1 MNIREFLNLIGSSLR
16 KDRPLVPTNYNYTIK
31 NYNGFIHFWFRT
43 EGCKYTKGKNGG
55 CLMCDYSSSSKS
67 DIQEMK
73 KYILEGLNKIGNPY
87 LLLINSSGSFLD
99 DNEVP
104 KEIRVSIYKHLQ
116 HNIDLE
122 IILETLLETITQ
134 NKLKE
139 IRNILK
145 YQIIDIEFGIEAFDT
160 NILKYCINKNL
171 NLKNISQK
179 IELLHKYKI
188 NSVANVLVG
197 IPFLNE
203 YQNIQTAVNS
213 INSLLKKGV
222 DTIVLFPVN
231 IKPYTIVFWLFRNG
245 FYKSIS
251 LWSYI
256 EVLNKIETKYLN
268 NIELSWYKDT
278 SKNPIYK
285 NGVTAPITC
294 LKCNNEVLS
303 LLDEFSQSKEN
314 RIEILNK
321 LNQIKCDCKDK
332 WKDNLNNKEN
342 LKDNILKIFPKMAN
356 QILNENFWQKNGKIL
371 EKEILNDF
379 KSL

>member
-145 YQIIDIEFGIEAFDT
+145 HQIIDIEFGIEAFDT

-332 WKDNLNNKEN
+332 WKDNLNNKDN

>member
-55 CLMCDYSSSSKS
+55 CLMFDYSSSSKS